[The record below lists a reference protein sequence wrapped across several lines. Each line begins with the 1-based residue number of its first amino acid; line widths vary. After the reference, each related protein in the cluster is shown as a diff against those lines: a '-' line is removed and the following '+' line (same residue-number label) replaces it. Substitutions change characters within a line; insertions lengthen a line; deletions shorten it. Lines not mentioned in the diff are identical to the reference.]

1 MITPVR
7 IIRGDGKRAAVAA
20 FNDTELILG
29 DLVLTYPG
37 RDKPALYKYS
47 QSFQRGKIHAL
58 VGESGSGKSTALRII
73 ADLVRPDHGTIGNL
87 CRTVRENVAYGA
99 NEDPVKE
106 ERIWNALETANIAEW
121 VKSLPDGL
129 GEVLMVNGEAVVSSG
144 QLQRLNLAHTGN
156 GKRLRIGSKRTQ

>member
-1 MITPVR
+1 M
-7 IIRGDGKRAAVAA
+7 
-20 FNDTELILG
+20 
-29 DLVLTYPG
+29 
-37 RDKPALYKYS
+37 
-47 QSFQRGKIHAL
+47 
-58 VGESGSGKSTALRII
+58 
-73 ADLVRPDHGTIGNL
+73 
-87 CRTVRENVAYGA
+87 RENVAYGA